1 MKTAPN
7 EPKDIVTKTL
17 LHPRL
22 SNMLIG
28 VCVCLS
34 IWIVGLN
41 PQAVVAQD
49 GASRD
54 VSTLLEELENLEPK
68 TTDLRIR
75 PASGKIVIEEVVEEV
90 IEEETVAAPSTGL
103 IDSLIFNRLS
113 PAQQKLV
120 ASYDNFIGLFPEHE
134 RVPELLYNTGSTYFE
149 KEQFPTARLVY
160 VRLLDNY
167 PESTWYIGSL
177 SNIVESYRLEKDYKN
192 LEQWSDRLLNDDR
205 APDSL
210 KSMSETLAIGAITN
224 DAHDSFESAKESGD
238 ITAMIASAEEY
249 IRGATTYPNSDNAP
263 TSLYNAGFAYKQ
275 AAGRYKETGME
286 GDASAAYDKAAL
298 VWLDLVSRYEVGYAD
313 TAMWEAALAYDEGE
327 KFTEAIGVYD
337 RFLVEFPES
346 DFRLDALKNKI
357 FDYNELQDWPNA
369 AGSYQQYAT
378 EFPEDAGDDRSY
390 KVALAWLK
398 AKELDNAS
406 ASFDRFANE
415 DPRNPLVKEVQFE
428 MGQAYIKGGDLIKAN
443 EHFDRFAKE
452 NPENP
457 LAVKIHYD
465 IGEYY
470 YTRSQFDEAQTK
482 YHDTVETSEE
492 LQKKGLDGNNFFR
505 GEAYMRL
512 ASMLHPTYDEIRL
525 ALPKAALDASFEAK
539 KDMGAKLEEYYDGA
553 ILSGSVRG
561 AEAAYHL
568 SETYEEMA
576 EAWLTQEAP
585 TPATDIL
592 KRQEE
597 IKELNAS
604 AIGFL
609 TQAIGPLEL
618 VNLKRA
624 GEYADIKYDTTWN
637 ATHDSVLTVTQ
648 VDSTESEWVTQAKSR
663 VVDLQLEIAE
673 LVAQPYTYFLDN
685 FYNVPVPRAPKNI
698 VDQLGRELA
707 DIIVPNTF
715 YTQGLQAVDGQI
727 TSEVLSSFQKAI
739 DYRKPLPEG
748 FGLTGP
754 SIERAQT
761 EALQMLLRPIRI
773 NEGRIPGLLASF
785 DQKLREWESLTDSLS
800 YKPETIADTFKFGDL
815 LYATLD
821 GQTLPTY
828 SDIALEIARQM
839 SLKYEAVIE
848 TAISMGIDQTRVD
861 GLKINLVEFQYE
873 TGVRYHDIANYTENI
888 SNRYFERVAQIDSI
902 VADGGENADAYAN
915 AEASLVLNDM
925 STSPGGFDDL
935 NFNLRNASL
944 EVYETGFGYEE
955 IYPETAEVIRRIRT
969 KLTEL
974 DPQMYPPPAENFYFT
989 YETDTTWELNTAPD
1003 RSWSESEFLPPG
1015 SSWDE
1020 AQMASFP
1027 TSITRL
1033 NGLETSSAMPIW
1045 GAGPDSMGIN
1055 ADSLV
1060 YVRKEFMVYGTPD
1073 SIQAIVAS
1081 TSPYEIFVNGFSAG
1095 KSETVDP
1102 NIPQTY
1108 DLTIN
1113 VLPESKNVIGII
1125 VEGRS
1130 TGDGLVVEFR
1140 GVDRVPQSSAALE
1153 TVRAFYRLPSSMRR
1167 IPTSEPMSPTDGTA
1181 QPESTIP

>member
-1 MKTAPN
+1 MMTTHN
-7 EPKDIVTKTL
+7 ESQYMVPIKLPSGRLSTLFTVVFLCIAFLVDAITPASASAQEKVTREVETL
-17 LHPRL
+17 LR
-22 SNMLIG
+22 
-28 VCVCLS
+28 
-34 IWIVGLN
+34 
-41 PQAVVAQD
+41 
-49 GASRD
+49 
-54 VSTLLEELENLEPK
+54 ELETLEPK
-68 TTDLRIR
+68 TTDLRMR
-75 PASGKIVIEEVVEEV
+75 PASGKVIVEEVVEET
-90 IEEETVAAPSTGL
+90 IEEEPIIAPGTGL
-103 IDSLIFNRLS
+103 IDSLVFKRLS

-149 KEQFPTARLVY
+149 REQFPTARLVY

-275 AAGRYKETGME
+275 AAGRYKETGMD
-286 GDASAAYDKAAL
+286 GDASATYDKAAL
-298 VWLDLVSRYEVGYAD
+298 VWLDLVSRYEISYAD
-313 TAMWEAALAYDEGE
+313 TAMWEAALAYDEGQ
-327 KFTEAIGVYD
+327 KFSEAIGVYD

-346 DFRLDALKNKI
+346 DFRLDALKNRI

-415 DPRNPLVKEVQFE
+415 DPSNPRVKEVQFE
-428 MGQAYIKGGDLIKAN
+428 MGQAYIKGGNLLKAN

-457 LAVKIHYD
+457 LAVKLHYD
-465 IGEYY
+465 IGEYH
-470 YTRSQFDEAQTK
+470 YTRSQFDEAQAK
-482 YHDTVETSEE
+482 YHDTVETSED

-512 ASMLHPTYDEIRL
+512 ASMLHPEYDEIKL
-525 ALPKAALDASFEAK
+525 TLPQATLDASFEAK
-539 KDMGAKLEEYYDGA
+539 KDMGAKLQEYYDGA

-568 SETYEEMA
+568 SETYEQMA

-585 TPATDIL
+585 APATDIL

-597 IKELNAS
+597 IKKLNAS

-648 VDSTESEWVTQAKSR
+648 VDSTESEWVSRAKTR

-727 TSEVLSSFQKAI
+727 TTEVLSSFQKAI
-739 DYRKPLPEG
+739 DYQKPLPEG

-754 SIERAQT
+754 AIERAQT
-761 EALQMLLRPIRI
+761 EALGMLIRPIRI

-785 DQKLREWESLTDSLS
+785 DQKLRQWVSLTDSLA
-800 YKPETIADTFKFGDL
+800 YKPETIGDTFKYGDQ

-848 TAISMGIDQTRVD
+848 TATSMGLDQTRID
-861 GLKINLVEFQYE
+861 SLKINLVEFQLE
-873 TGVRYHDIANYTENI
+873 TGVRYHDMARYSERI

-902 VADGGENADAYAN
+902 VAEGGENADAYAN

-935 NFNLRNASL
+935 NFNLRNAAL
-944 EVYETGFGYEE
+944 EIYETGFGYEE
-955 IYPETAEVIRRIRT
+955 IYPETAEVISRIRR

-974 DPQMYPPPAENFYFT
+974 DPQIYPPPAENFYFT

-1020 AQMASFP
+1020 AQMGSFP

-1045 GAGPDSMGIN
+1045 GTGPDSTGNN

-1060 YVRKEFMVYGTPD
+1060 YVRKEFMVHGTPD

-1081 TSPYEIFVNGFSAG
+1081 TAPYEIFVNGFSAG
-1095 KSETVDP
+1095 KAESVDP
-1102 NIPQTY
+1102 NTPQTY
-1108 DLTIN
+1108 NLTIN
-1113 VLPESKNVIGII
+1113 VLPGSRNVIGII
-1125 VEGRS
+1125 VEGTHS
-1130 TGDGLVVEFR
+1130 GDGLVVEFR
-1140 GVDRVPQSSAALE
+1140 GVDRVPQSSAKLE
-1153 TVRAFYRLPSSMRR
+1153 SVRAFYRLPSSMRR
-1167 IPTSEPMSPTDGTA
+1167 IPPANSITPTGETAVPDTS
-1181 QPESTIP
+1181 IP